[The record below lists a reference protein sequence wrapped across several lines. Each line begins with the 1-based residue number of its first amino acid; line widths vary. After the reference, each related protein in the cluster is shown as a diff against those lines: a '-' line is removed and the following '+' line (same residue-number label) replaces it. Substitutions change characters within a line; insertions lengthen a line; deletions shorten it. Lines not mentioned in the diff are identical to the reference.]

1 MIGKNEPTDELN
13 LEILFFVDIF
23 SPVSILEPLFLG
35 ISLLAQ
41 ELIEP
46 KMFRPDRMIVLF
58 RIFCRWPPDIFLFR
72 KLLRQ
77 RLASR

>member
-13 LEILFFVDIF
+13 LEILFCVDIF

-41 ELIEP
+41 ELIEQENIW
-46 KMFRPDRMIVLF
+46 RPVAVRADKLCDSSGRN
-58 RIFCRWPPDIFLFR
+58 IFGAMR
-72 KLLRQ
+72 
-77 RLASR
+77 RLQK

>member
-35 ISLLAQ
+35 ISLLVQ
-41 ELIEP
+41 ELIEQENIWRP
-46 KMFRPDRMIVLF
+46 ATKYTEKHYHSIWPEHFRFGERLHQ
-58 RIFCRWPPDIFLFR
+58 RWFLR
-72 KLLRQ
+72 
-77 RLASR
+77 

>member
-1 MIGKNEPTDELN
+1 MIGKNEPTDGLN

-41 ELIEP
+41 ELIEQENIWRP
-46 KMFRPDRMIVLF
+46 ATKYTEKHYHSIWPEHFRFGELLGQ
-58 RIFCRWPPDIFLFR
+58 RWFLR
-72 KLLRQ
+72 
-77 RLASR
+77 

>member
-58 RIFCRWPPDIFLFR
+58 RIFGRWLQIFSC
-72 KLLRQ
+72 
-77 RLASR
+77 LASYCASGGL

>member
-41 ELIEP
+41 ELIEQEN
-46 KMFRPDRMIVLF
+46 I
-58 RIFCRWPPDIFLFR
+58 
-72 KLLRQ
+72 
-77 RLASR
+77 